1 MTTPRYA
8 DRARGAL
15 TIVLSDGLERGD
27 PALMAHAVHRLARLS
42 HRLLW
47 WSPLALDPAYEPIT
61 RGLRAIAA
69 DIELAGAR
77 DIRTLTDRVRS
88 L

>member
-1 MTTPRYA
+1 
-8 DRARGAL
+8 
-15 TIVLSDGLERGD
+15 
-27 PALMAHAVHRLARLS
+27 MAHAVHRLRRLS

-61 RGLRAIAA
+61 RGLLAIRD

-77 DIRTLTDRVRS
+77 DLQTLTERVR
-88 L
+88 LL

>member
-1 MTTPRYA
+1 
-8 DRARGAL
+8 
-15 TIVLSDGLERGD
+15 
-27 PALMAHAVHRLARLS
+27 MAHAVHRLARLS

-61 RGLRAIAA
+61 RGMVAIRR

-77 DIRTLTDRVRS
+77 DLPTLLERVKE

>member
-1 MTTPRYA
+1 
-8 DRARGAL
+8 
-15 TIVLSDGLERGD
+15 
-27 PALMAHAVHRLARLS
+27 MAHAVHRLNRLS

-47 WSPLALDPAYEPIT
+47 WSPLALDPTYRPVT
-61 RGLRAIAA
+61 RGLLAIGH

-77 DIRTLTDRVRS
+77 DIPTLLEQVKR